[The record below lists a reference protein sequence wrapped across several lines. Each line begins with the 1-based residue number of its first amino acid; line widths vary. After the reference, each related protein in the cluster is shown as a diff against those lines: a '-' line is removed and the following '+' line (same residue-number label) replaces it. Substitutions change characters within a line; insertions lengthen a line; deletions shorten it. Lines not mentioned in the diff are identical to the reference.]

1 MPDARNQFKGQ
12 GWSRKREE
20 GWDRA
25 FASHKISDET
35 VETITATMRAYE
47 AFLHGRAK
55 DD

>member
-25 FASHKISDET
+25 FARPKPADEPT
-35 VETITATMRAYE
+35 SSTLRAYE
-47 AFLHGRAK
+47 AFLQGRAK